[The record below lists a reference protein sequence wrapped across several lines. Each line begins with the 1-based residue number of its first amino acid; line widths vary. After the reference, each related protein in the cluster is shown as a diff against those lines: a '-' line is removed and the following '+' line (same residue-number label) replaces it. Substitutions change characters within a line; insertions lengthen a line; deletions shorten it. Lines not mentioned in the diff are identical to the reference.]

1 MTARTLLAM
10 LRLASSLARLRF
22 SNAVELDDFNEAV
35 RLMDASLVRVLAILC
50 PGCHSSCRIPNP
62 HSAESLSL
70 FSPPPFL

>member
-1 MTARTLLAM
+1 
-10 LRLASSLARLRF
+10 
-22 SNAVELDDFNEAV
+22 VELDDFNEAV